1 MATPTILAGVYEDL
15 VIDGTGLCGHND
27 HTNELTW
34 PEEQRGRRPRA
45 EVRKGRTLVITD
57 RGEPVAELRPVSL
70 GGAGSKGEIDRLVA
84 LGHLTRTS
92 KGPLAPFRP
101 IRLNGH
107 PVSEAIVEDREN
119 RF

>member
-1 MATPTILAGVYEDL
+1 MSSRNSKNNVVGVR
-15 VIDGTGLCGHND
+15 
-27 HTNELTW
+27 ELKT
-34 PEEQRGRRPRA
+34 RLGRYLR

-101 IRLNGH
+101 IRLSGR
-107 PVSEAIVEDREN
+107 PVSEALVEDRED
-119 RF
+119 RV